1 MKRTFLTAAIAALAL
16 GAAQAA
22 TVSWDNYGD
31 YTDTDRWLT
40 RNSAQTLQLT
50 IQETAGL
57 VAGTTV
63 NLDSVTIYTRW
74 PDTVGD
80 ETVIDVSSLTINGV
94 AATGSTTNTGVSLDG
109 QANSHPQTFTFSGL
123 TLTVGETY
131 NFVIGAN
138 SGYALYEVGASAPAD
153 SIISAFQSRPS
164 SNYYVPVMSY
174 SVTTIPEPTAL
185 ALLALGVAG
194 VALRRRVA

>member
-1 MKRTFLTAAIAALAL
+1 MKRTLLTAAFAALAL

-40 RNSAQTLQLT
+40 GDSAQTLRLT

-74 PDTVGD
+74 PNTVGD
-80 ETVIDVSSLTINGV
+80 GSVVNVSSLTINGV
-94 AATGSTTNTGVSLDG
+94 AATGSSTDSGVSLG
-109 QANSHPQTFTFSGL
+109 GHANSHPQTFTFSGL

-131 NFVIGAN
+131 DFVIGSQ
-138 SGYALYEVGASAPAD
+138 SGYALYKVGASAPAD
-153 SIISAFQSRPS
+153 SAISAFQSG